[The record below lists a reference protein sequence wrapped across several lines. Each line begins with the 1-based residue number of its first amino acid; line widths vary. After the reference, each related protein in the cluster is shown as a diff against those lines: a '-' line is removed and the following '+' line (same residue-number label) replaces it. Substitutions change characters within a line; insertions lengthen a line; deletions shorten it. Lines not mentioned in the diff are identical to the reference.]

1 MPAPALPSRTEAP
14 AENTVT
20 VDGSEAMFTTMC
32 ALLASGFESNMS
44 SDNWTTLRAQMRE
57 RLRQQSDRRWRRF
70 GNSIGSTNCATLER
84 HSPDTCGLGWC
95 PGPLPRFSQSCGVTN
110 CRPM

>member
-14 AENTVT
+14 AETTVT

-44 SDNWTTLRAQMRE
+44 SDNWTTFRAQMRE
-57 RLRQQSDRRWRRF
+57 RLRQQSGPAVEAIRQFYRQHELRDP
-70 GNSIGSTNCATLER
+70 GATLSR
-84 HSPDTCGLGWC
+84 YLWFGLVS
-95 PGPLPRFSQSCGVTN
+95 GPAPAFQPIFCSW
-110 CRPM
+110 